1 MLSVLLQALLLLPPL
16 AADEA
21 VARQSPPAEYRIG
34 PEDVLNISVWQNPEL
49 TRTVPVR
56 PDGRISLPLL
66 NDVEAAGLTPSQLQQ
81 GLVNGW
87 KEYVPNAVVSVVVS
101 EVNAYKVSVM
111 GKVLRPDRYKLR
123 SPATVLDVLA
133 LAGGFQ
139 EWANPEEIVVLR
151 QEVRPPAKAGE
162 TPAASVRRIRFNYK
176 RVIAQGGEL
185 ENFSVQPNDIVV
197 VP

>member
-21 VARQSPPAEYRIG
+21 VASPPAEYRIG
-34 PEDVLNISVWQNPEL
+34 PEDVLVISVWQNPEL

-66 NDVEAAGLTPSQLQQ
+66 NDVDAGGLTPSQLQK
-81 GLVNGW
+81 GLVNGL
-87 KEYVPNAVVSVVVS
+87 KEYVPNAVISVVVS
-101 EVNAYKVSVM
+101 EVNAYKVSVI

-151 QEVRPPAKAGE
+151 QEARQPGKAGE
-162 TPAASVRRIRFNYK
+162 APATGVRRIRFNYK

>member
-1 MLSVLLQALLLLPPL
+1 MLSVLLQALLLSPPL
-16 AADEA
+16 AVDEA
-21 VARQSPPAEYRIG
+21 TARQPSPPEYRIG
-34 PEDVLNISVWQNPEL
+34 PEDVLNISVWQNAEL
-49 TRTVPVR
+49 SRIVPVR

-66 NDVEAAGLTPSQLQQ
+66 NDVEAAGLTPTQLQQ
-81 GLVNGW
+81 GLVNGL
-87 KEYVPNAVVSVVVS
+87 KEYAPNAVVSVVVA

-111 GKVLRPDRYKLR
+111 GKVLRPDRYRLR

-151 QEVRPPAKAGE
+151 QEVRPPAKTGE
-162 TPAASVRRIRFNYK
+162 APAVSVRRIRFNYK
-176 RVIAQGGEL
+176 RVIAAGGEL

>member
-1 MLSVLLQALLLLPPL
+1 MTSVLLNALLLLSPVAPE
-16 AADEA
+16 EA
-21 VARQSPPAEYRIG
+21 VARQAPPPEYRIG
-34 PEDVLNISVWQNPEL
+34 PEDVLIISVWQNAEL
-49 TRTVPVR
+49 SRTVPVR

-81 GLVNGW
+81 SLVTSL
-87 KEYVPNAVVSVVVS
+87 KEYVPNAVVSVIVS
-101 EVNAYKVSVM
+101 EVNAYKVSVV

-139 EWANPEEIVVLR
+139 EWANPEEIVVMR
-151 QEVRPPAKAGE
+151 QETRPAAKAGE
-162 TPAASVRRIRFNYK
+162 APAPSVRRLRFNYK
-176 RVIAQGGEL
+176 RVTSAGGEL
-185 ENFSVQPNDIVV
+185 ENFSVQPNDIIV

>member
-21 VARQSPPAEYRIG
+21 PARQAAPAEYRIG
-34 PEDVLNISVWQNPEL
+34 PEDVLNISVWQNAEL
-49 TRTVPVR
+49 SRTVPVR

-66 NDVEAAGLTPSQLQQ
+66 NDVEAAGLTPTQLQQ
-81 GLVNGW
+81 GLVNGL
-87 KEYVPNAVVSVVVS
+87 KEYAPNAVVSVVVA

-151 QEVRPPAKAGE
+151 QEARPPAKAGE
-162 TPAASVRRIRFNYK
+162 APAASVRRIRFNYK
-176 RVIAQGGEL
+176 RVIAAGGEL
-185 ENFSVQPNDIVV
+185 ENFWVQPNDIVV